1 MVDNKR
7 DFLEALKNWGEEVAS
22 KNIEDRDDN
31 YHFDREI
38 WNEAAKIGLA
48 GLMAPKEFGGLGMNA
63 IDTVAVMEAMAMSS
77 KDGGFNFAIS
87 AHNLAC
93 VVPIMLYGTEA
104 QKRKYLPKLCSGE
117 WIAANAITESTSGS
131 DAFTMSSVAKK
142 DENDGF
148 ILNGEKTFVT
158 NGPVADLVLCYV
170 LTDADRGFL
179 GGATCFLLEKGTHDF
194 ESMENEKKH
203 GFRTCTMNKIA
214 YNNVLISSDRVLGRV
229 GWGGKVFHESMIW
242 ERTCMPALYVGTL
255 ERLLTKAISFAQA
268 RTSGGRPI
276 SKYQSI
282 SHKLV
287 EIKTKVT
294 CARLLVRSAASAI
307 DNEDDATQLASMAKW
322 YASELF
328 QKSMLDLFQVF
339 AGAAFRGNNDVER
352 HLRDSMGATIYSGT
366 TEIQKN
372 IIAGTMGL

>member
-1 MVDNKR
+1 MVDSKR
-7 DFLEALKNWGEEVAS
+7 DFLEALKKWGEEIAS
-22 KNIEDRDDN
+22 KDIENRDNN

-38 WNEAAKIGLA
+38 WTEAAKIGLA

-63 IDTVAVMEAMAMSS
+63 LDTVEVMEAMAMSS

-214 YNNVLISSDRVLGRV
+214 YNNALISSDRILGRV

-294 CARLLVRSAASAI
+294 CSRLLVRSAASAI
-307 DNEDDATQLASMAKW
+307 DNESDATQLASMAKW

-328 QKSMLDLFQVF
+328 QKSMLDLFQIY
-339 AGAAFRGNNDVER
+339 AGAAFRGSNDIER

-372 IIAGTMGL
+372 IIAGTIGL